1 MIRITANI
9 AIDENELR
17 ERYIRSPGPGG
28 QNVNKVAS
36 CVQLRFDAARS
47 KALTEAVKRRL
58 KPLAGRRMT
67 AKGVIVIEARRF
79 RARERN
85 REDALARLVALI
97 KKAAV
102 APKHRRPTRPTKGSV
117 RRGSEAKRRR
127 ARLKQTRQK
136 VLGEEG

>member
-1 MIRITANI
+1 MIHISANI
-9 AIDENELR
+9 AIDEKELR

-36 CVQLRFDAARS
+36 CVQLRFDVAATR
-47 KALTEAVKRRL
+47 ALPEAVKRRL

-67 AKGVIVIEARRF
+67 SDGVIVIEARRF

-97 KKAAV
+97 QKAMV
-102 APKHRRPTRPTKGSV
+102 APKHRRPTRPSKASV
-117 RRGSEAKRRR
+117 KRVSDGKRRR
-127 ARLKQTRQK
+127 ARLKQSRGR
-136 VLGEEG
+136 VWGDD